1 MDSHI
6 RQFNLI
12 NLKDL
17 TLLLYLIK
25 LESEKFI
32 LESQTENSYKKFT
45 LREFGGAFGDWGTLI
60 PFIIGYI
67 SIVGL
72 NPAGIFLTLGI
83 TNILLGIKFNLP
95 LPVQPQKTI
104 GTVAISKEWSPNMVI
119 STGFGTGVIW
129 FLLGF
134 SKKLNK
140 IVSKVPIISVRG
152 IQLGL
157 GLILGWTGIILFSEN
172 IFLGF
177 ISILIILI
185 LIKNKPIPS
194 AIILT
199 LGGILILFITG
210 TIKISDL
217 KFGIPLLAFQIPTWK
232 NFLLGMLY
240 AGIAQLFLTLTNVM
254 VATVVLIKELFP
266 EKESVDANNLA
277 FNMGAMNLITPFF
290 TGMPLCHG
298 SGGLMAQYAFGARTG
313 GSMILEGIM
322 EIILGFFFSE
332 ALFLLFTEFP
342 IAILGAMLI
351 YTAILLG
358 NIAFRDFNI
367 KTFPIILISAI
378 ICFFINIALGF
389 LIGLILYLIFK
400 KMIEEGKS

>member
-1 MDSHI
+1 MI
-6 RQFNLI
+6 
-12 NLKDL
+12 DL
-17 TLLLYLIK
+17 ESNNIAFEK
-25 LESEKFI
+25 ESEKDH
-32 LESQTENSYKKFT
+32 KKFT
-45 LREFGGAFGDWGTLI
+45 LREFGGAFGDWGTLV

-83 TNILLGIKFNLP
+83 TNIILGIKFNLP

-104 GTVAISKEWSPNMVI
+104 GTVAISKGWDPNMVI

-140 IVSKVPIISVRG
+140 IVSKVPIVAVRG

-157 GLILGWTGIILFSEN
+157 ALILGWTGLKLFSEN
-172 IFLGF
+172 LFLGF
-177 ISILIILI
+177 ISIAIILI

-199 LGGILILFITG
+199 FGGILIMFFTQTIFI
-210 TIKISDL
+210 SEL
-217 KFGIPLLAFQIPTWK
+217 EFGFPLLTFQIPTWD

-240 AGIAQLFLTLTNVM
+240 AGFAQLFLTLTNVM

-266 EKESVDANNLA
+266 DREGIDANTLA
-277 FNMGAMNLITPFF
+277 FNMGAMNLINPFLV
-290 TGMPLCHG
+290 GMPLCHG

-313 GSMILEGIM
+313 GSMILEGVM
-322 EIILGFFFSE
+322 ELILGLFFSE
-332 ALFLLFTEFP
+332 ALLILFTEFP
-342 IAILGAMLI
+342 MAILGAMLI
-351 YTAILLG
+351 YTAFLLG
-358 NIAFRDFNI
+358 KIALSDFNI
-367 KTFPIILISAI
+367 KVFPIILTSAI
-378 ICFFINIALGF
+378 ICFSINIAIGF
-389 LIGLILYLIFK
+389 LIGLIIYLFFTK
-400 KMIEEGKS
+400 VIEKTDS

>member
-1 MDSHI
+1 M
-6 RQFNLI
+6 I
-12 NLKDL
+12 N
-17 TLLLYLIK
+17 
-25 LESEKFI
+25 LESENIIIEKD
-32 LESQTENSYKKFT
+32 TEKNHKKFT

-60 PFIIGYI
+60 PFVIGYI

-72 NPAGIFLTLGI
+72 SPAGIFLTLGI
-83 TNILLGIKFNLP
+83 TNIILGIKFNLP

-104 GTVAISKEWSPNMVI
+104 GAVAISKKWNPNMVI

-140 IVSKVPIISVRG
+140 IINKIPIVAVKG

-157 GLILGWTGIILFSEN
+157 ALILGWTGILLFKEN
-172 IFLGF
+172 IYLGF
-177 ISILIILI
+177 ISISIILI

-199 LGGILILFITG
+199 LGGVLILVITG
-210 TIKISDL
+210 KIIISDL
-217 KFGIPLLAFQIPTWK
+217 NFGIPNLIFQIPSWN

-254 VATVVLIKELFP
+254 VATVVLVKELFP
-266 EKESVDANNLA
+266 ENKKIDANTLA
-277 FNMGAMNLITPFF
+277 FNMGAINLINPFV

-313 GSMILEGIM
+313 GSMILEGLM
-322 EIILGFFFSE
+322 ELILGLFFSE
-332 ALFLLFTEFP
+332 ALLLIFTEFP
-342 IAILGAMLI
+342 MAILGAMLI
-351 YTAILLG
+351 YTAFLLG
-358 NIAFRDFNI
+358 KVAFREFNS
-367 KTFPIILISAI
+367 KTFPIILTSAI
-378 ICFFINIALGF
+378 ICFYINIAVGF
-389 LIGLILYLIFK
+389 FAGLILFLIFRK
-400 KMIEEGKS
+400 FIEKNLNTP